1 MDFAPGTDRYV
12 DIVDHALTT
21 TRAVRMRLDLER
33 PVDDQVLLDC
43 IDVAEQA
50 PTGGNMGSR
59 RWMIIRDQP
68 TKDRLAELYLT
79 AGGSW
84 VVETAERLE
93 GTGHPNAR
101 MMQGAKRL
109 AESISSMPALVIPTI
124 IGRHDGSG
132 RPGLFDSV
140 IQSAWS
146 FMVALRSRGLGSV
159 WTTMY
164 LGEADAVAEL
174 LELPDDVTQI
184 CLFPVAYTKGVDFS
198 ASTRRHPARD
208 ITYFDRFGQTRPS
221 ADDPR
226 VVEVVAETDVKVR
239 PEVITAAIADS
250 ELAELRV
257 GVEQIPG
264 GSRIRVHAPGGDEAS
279 ARRTELDGQLAGV
292 IGALTQRD

>member
-1 MDFAPGTDRYV
+1 MK
-12 DIVDHALTT
+12 
-21 TRAVRMRLDLER
+21 
-33 PVDDQVLLDC
+33 DQ
-43 IDVAEQA
+43 
-50 PTGGNMGSR
+50 GSS
-59 RWMIIRDQP
+59 
-68 TKDRLAELYLT
+68 
-79 AGGSW
+79 GSI
-84 VVETAERLE
+84 TS
-93 GTGHPNAR
+93 
-101 MMQGAKRL
+101 Q
-109 AESISSMPALVIPTI
+109 SMPALVIPTI

-221 ADDPR
+221 ADDPT

-264 GSRIRVHAPGGDEAS
+264 GSRIRVHAPGGDQAS